1 MIQSGM
7 LLRPSSPRGRVERL
21 DPNLGHTPQGLIESP
36 EFTRSTRG
44 TGAVPRH
51 STLGGGMKVLALG
64 VALALVGDA
73 TGFASEEPSPPTQ
86 TVVAGAEF
94 EASGLHRLFFGADYR
109 DLWTT
114 PVTVEVLDLT
124 REAGGLVPVRR
135 VGGRQSKGLA
145 LRGRDGLSYTFR
157 GLQKDASD
165 LLPEDLRGTI
175 VDDLVQDQQAGQHPG
190 SELVARGLLDAAGV
204 PCPPWRLVVLPD
216 DPALGEFRA
225 DFAGQIGTFAEY
237 PTARSDSTPGYRGAV
252 EIINHLELY
261 KRLQE
266 GAGDRANVTAF
277 LKARLMDLFMG
288 DWDRHR
294 RQWRWARFP
303 DRSDWTPIP
312 EDRDQAFSRY
322 EGLIFLIGR
331 DRDPRF
337 QNFGPRYGGLG
348 GMTYNGRDQDRLLL
362 VGLDRADFEAAAS
375 ELQPRLT
382 DAVIDNAVELLPA
395 EWRSL
400 DGPRL
405 SRDLKARRD
414 ALIEI
419 ARAYY
424 RFLAHEVDVHMTD
437 RGDRVD
443 ATRRA
448 NGDLDVSVRLAGQE
462 SRTSGP
468 YFHRV
473 FHRGETDEV
482 RLYGWGG
489 DDSIVVSGGNGP
501 IRLRAVG
508 GAGDDILDDHA
519 GGGTKFSDSEGNNVV
534 VKGLGSG
541 VDRRRYTPPP
551 PPPNAPWIPPRDFGH
566 EKWSIPRLGYG
577 SDPGLSVGW
586 GFEIRDYGFRKS
598 PYASRHVIGG
608 DYAFGA
614 RGGRLDYNG
623 EFRRENRASFWG
635 LRLHLSSVDVLRFYG
650 FGNELEKTEGNA
662 YYKVHE
668 SQALVFPSITF
679 PMRAGT
685 QLEIGPVLR
694 YAKSDDDDQNL
705 LNATRPYGVGE
716 FGQVGLRG
724 TMTLDSRDNRQ
735 YPRHGAVLGI
745 GGTFWPDTWD
755 VADAYGDASA
765 TANVY
770 VPLGGA
776 LTAAARGGAK
786 RVWGDAPYRDAA
798 AIGGGGAETGMPLE
812 PGYEIRGF
820 QTRRFAGES
829 ALYGNFDLRLRL
841 FRATILVPSHVGVF
855 GLADAG
861 RVWLEGEDSERWHT
875 DAGGGIWLS
884 ALNYRG
890 TFSAYIAHGNE
901 GNIFR
906 VGTGFTF

>member
-1 MIQSGM
+1 
-7 LLRPSSPRGRVERL
+7 
-21 DPNLGHTPQGLIESP
+21 
-36 EFTRSTRG
+36 
-44 TGAVPRH
+44 
-51 STLGGGMKVLALG
+51 MKALALG
-64 VALALVGDA
+64 VALALVGSA
-73 TGFASEEPSPPTQ
+73 TSFAAEPTAPQTQ
-86 TVVAGAEF
+86 TVVVQPEF
-94 EASGLHRLFFGADYR
+94 EASGLHRMFFGDDYR

-124 REAGGLVPVRR
+124 QEAGGLVPVRR

-145 LRGRDGLSYTFR
+145 LRGQDGRSYTFR
-157 GLQKDASD
+157 GLKKDASD

-175 VDDLVQDQQAGQHPG
+175 VDDLVQDQQSGQHSG
-190 SELVARGLLDAAGV
+190 SELVASGLLDAAGV
-204 PCPPWRLVVLPD
+204 PCQHWRLVVLPD

-237 PTARSDSTPGYRGAV
+237 PTARSDSTPGFRGAV
-252 EIINHLELY
+252 EIVNHLELY
-261 KRLQE
+261 RRLQE
-266 GAGDRANVTAF
+266 GTGDRVNVTAL

-322 EGLIFLIGR
+322 EGLIYWIGR

-337 QNFGPRYGGLG
+337 QNFGPRYAGLSG
-348 GMTYNGRDQDRLLL
+348 LTYNGRDQDRRLL
-362 VGLDRADFEAAAS
+362 VGLDHAAFEAAAS
-375 ELQPRLT
+375 ELQARLT
-382 DAVIDNAVELLPA
+382 DRAIDNAVELMPA

-414 ALIEI
+414 ALDEI

-424 RFLAHEVDVHMTD
+424 RYLAHEVDVHLTD
-437 RGDRVD
+437 RGDQVD
-443 ATRRA
+443 AARRP
-448 NGDLDVSVRLAGQE
+448 NGDLDVSVRFAGPE
-462 SRTSGP
+462 SRTSEP

-473 FHRGETDEV
+473 FHRDETQEV
-482 RLYGWGG
+482 RVYGWGG
-489 DDSIVVSGGNGP
+489 DDSIVVTGGNGP

-508 GAGDDILDDHA
+508 GAGDDKLDDHA

-534 VKGLGSG
+534 VKGPHSS

-551 PPPNAPWIPPRDFGH
+551 PPPNAPWIPPRDFGR
-566 EKWSIPRLGYG
+566 ETWSIPRLGYG
-577 SDPGLSVGW
+577 SDPGLRVGW
-586 GFEIRDYGFRKS
+586 GFESRDYGFRKA
-598 PYASRHVIGG
+598 PYASRQVVGG

-614 RGGRLDYNG
+614 RGGRVDYNG

-635 LRLHLSSVDVLRFYG
+635 MRVHLSSVDVLRFYG

-668 SQALVFPSITF
+668 SQALVFPSITC
-679 PMRAGT
+679 PLGART
-685 QLEIGPVLR
+685 QLEVGPVLR

-716 FGQVGLRG
+716 FGQVGVRG

-735 YPRHGAVLGI
+735 YPRHGAALSV
-745 GGTFWPDTWD
+745 GGTFWPEMWD
-755 VADAYGDASA
+755 VAGAYGEASA
-765 TANVY
+765 TARAY
-770 VPLGGA
+770 VPLGGG
-776 LTAAARGGAK
+776 LTAAARGGGK
-786 RVWGDAPYRDAA
+786 RVWGDVPYRDAA
-798 AIGGGGAETGMPLE
+798 AIGGGGAETGISLE

-829 ALYGNFDLRLRL
+829 ALYGNVDLRLRL
-841 FRATILVPSHVGVF
+841 FRATILVPSHIGVF

-861 RVWLEGEDSERWHT
+861 RVWLEGENSERWHT
-875 DAGGGIWLS
+875 DGGGGIWLS